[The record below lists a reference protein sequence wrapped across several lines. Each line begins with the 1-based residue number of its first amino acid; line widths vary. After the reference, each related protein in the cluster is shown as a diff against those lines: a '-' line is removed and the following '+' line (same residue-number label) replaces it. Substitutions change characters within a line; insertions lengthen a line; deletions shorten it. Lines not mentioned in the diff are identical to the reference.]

1 MQIAIRTINTGLSED
16 PRGFIRQADAAFDG
30 QLAHVAADI
39 VETHRQCPIVLLSGP
54 SGSGK
59 TTTARILEHK
69 LRQQGITCH
78 TISMDEYFHPL
89 DEEKRA
95 QMARGKLDLESPDRV
110 DAPTLNAQ
118 LTAILAGE
126 PTELPHFDF
135 ATHQRV
141 PSGRVLTRGGDDVVI
156 VEGIHALNP
165 AVVTLPDGYT
175 TRLYVSVRT
184 RLQREDGSLLHPSYI
199 RLLRR
204 LLRDRD
210 YRHRQLTDTLAMYDS
225 VQRGEKR
232 YILPY
237 KPHATH
243 DIDTFFAY
251 EVAVYRERLYADLL
265 ALGDDPRLTDLLA
278 SLREVTPLS
287 PAAVPAHSLIR
298 EFIGGSVYYED
309 NVVDP
314 ATTE

>member
-1 MQIAIRTINTGLSED
+1 MYKDITAINEGLTRD
-16 PRGFIRQADAAFDG
+16 ARGFIRAADGVYDAQVEA
-30 QLAHVAADI
+30 VAADI
-39 VETHRQCPIVLLSGP
+39 VRHHRQRPLLLLSGP

-59 TTTARILEHK
+59 TTTARILEEK
-69 LRQQGITCH
+69 LRRQGIGTH
-78 TISMDEYFHPL
+78 TVSMDEFFHPL
-89 DEEKRA
+89 DGTQKA
-95 QMARGKLDLESPDRV
+95 QMARGELDLESPDRV
-110 DAPTLNAQ
+110 DAALLGSVLQ
-118 LTAILAGE
+118 DLLAGK

-135 ATHQRV
+135 ATHERTS
-141 PSGRVLTRGGDDVVI
+141 SGRVLTRGEDDVVI

-165 AVVTLPDGYT
+165 AAVTLPDGLS

-184 RLQREDGSLLHPSYI
+184 RLRLPDGTLLHPSYI

-210 YRHRQLTDTLAMYDS
+210 YRHRRLEDTLQMFDS
-225 VQRGEKR
+225 VQRGEER

-243 DIDTFFAY
+243 DIDTFFGY
-251 EVAVYRERLYADLL
+251 EAAVYRRALYDDLL
-265 ALGDDPRLTDLLA
+265 ALRPAPRWGTLMGALA
-278 SLREVTPLS
+278 ALAPLESGVIPATSLV
-287 PAAVPAHSLIR
+287 R

-314 ATTE
+314 DTL

>member
-1 MQIAIRTINTGLSED
+1 MQIAIQAVNSGLRED
-16 PRGFIRQADAAFDG
+16 ARGYIRQADEAFEA
-30 QLAHVAADI
+30 QLSRVAADI
-39 VETHRQCPIVLLSGP
+39 VATHRQRPIVLLSGP

-59 TTTARILEHK
+59 TTTARILARK
-69 LRQQGITCH
+69 LGEQGVTAH
-78 TISMDEYFHPL
+78 TVSMDEYFYPL
-89 DEEKRA
+89 DAEKQA
-95 QMARGKLDLESPDRV
+95 QMARGELDLESPDRV

-135 ATHQRV
+135 ATHQRY
-141 PSGRVLTRGGDDVVI
+141 PSGCVLTRGPHDVVI

-165 AVVTLPDGYT
+165 AVITLSDDCT

-184 RLQREDGSLLHPSYI
+184 RLVQEDGTLLHPSYI

-204 LLRDRD
+204 FLRDRD
-210 YRHRQLTDTLAMYDS
+210 YRHRQLTDTLSMYDS
-225 VQRGEKR
+225 VQRGEER

-251 EVAVYRERLYADLL
+251 EVAVYRERLYEDLQG
-265 ALGDDPRLTDLLA
+265 LGDDPRLAALVAALA
-278 SLREVTPLS
+278 EVSPLCPS
-287 PAAVPAHSLIR
+287 AVPAHSLIR
-298 EFIGGSVYYED
+298 EFIGGSAYYDD
-309 NVVDP
+309 NTV
-314 ATTE
+314 